1 MADVSLGKLYK
12 KLWLHIELNH
22 KIKLFLLIIFMV
34 FSSIVEALSIGSII
48 PFVAVLISPDS
59 ISNFKFLENFHLFI
73 NNFFNLSSQTLYTI
87 IFISLITFS
96 SLIKIVVVYFQTK
109 FSFNL
114 GKFISNKIFKK
125 ILHQPYI
132 YHVNTTSSDLISTI
146 KEKSVQ
152 VINKVVLP
160 LCNIFSGVLLILS
173 ASVILFFINFKT
185 TFIIF
190 FFIIFFYLIVILF
203 IKKKLKSFSK
213 IQSRL
218 NVDLI
223 KFIQESLGNIK
234 QVILNNSQDFLNII
248 FSNTNNRL
256 RNAEANLVIISNLP
270 KYLLEGF
277 LIIFVALFF
286 YTLHLNSVNLI
297 DYIPIASAIALSA
310 QKILPLLHLIYG
322 SISTILGN
330 RDSFND
336 SIILLENSINEKIYD
351 SNNNHFYFN
360 ETIKLKNISFKYKS
374 TMILKNINLDIKKGE
389 MIGVIGKTGSGKS
402 TLVNLITGLL
412 LPTSGEILIDEIVMK
427 EANML
432 NWYKNISY
440 IPQNIYLIN
449 ESIKE
454 NIALYKSKNEIS
466 DYKINEIINI
476 VQLDGL
482 IGGLKDGIE
491 SKVGENGSL
500 ISGGQKQRIGICR
513 GLYEDK
519 ELLILD
525 ESTNS
530 LDKELEK
537 KILNQILSN
546 KLNKT
551 VIMITHNTSLMSLCD
566 SIYEL
571 IDGSLI

>member
-1 MADVSLGKLYK
+1 
-12 KLWLHIELNH
+12 
-22 KIKLFLLIIFMV
+22 
-34 FSSIVEALSIGSII
+34 
-48 PFVAVLISPDS
+48 
-59 ISNFKFLENFHLFI
+59 
-73 NNFFNLSSQTLYTI
+73 
-87 IFISLITFS
+87 
-96 SLIKIVVVYFQTK
+96 
-109 FSFNL
+109 
-114 GKFISNKIFKK
+114 
-125 ILHQPYI
+125 
-132 YHVNTTSSDLISTI
+132 
-146 KEKSVQ
+146 
-152 VINKVVLP
+152 
-160 LCNIFSGVLLILS
+160 
-173 ASVILFFINFKT
+173 
-185 TFIIF
+185 
-190 FFIIFFYLIVILF
+190 
-203 IKKKLKSFSK
+203 
-213 IQSRL
+213 
-218 NVDLI
+218 
-223 KFIQESLGNIK
+223 
-234 QVILNNSQDFLNII
+234 
-248 FSNTNNRL
+248 
-256 RNAEANLVIISNLP
+256 
-270 KYLLEGF
+270 
-277 LIIFVALFF
+277 
-286 YTLHLNSVNLI
+286 
-297 DYIPIASAIALSA
+297 
-310 QKILPLLHLIYG
+310 
-322 SISTILGN
+322 
-330 RDSFND
+330 
-336 SIILLENSINEKIYD
+336 
-351 SNNNHFYFN
+351 
-360 ETIKLKNISFKYKS
+360 
-374 TMILKNINLDIKKGE
+374 MILKNINLDIKKGE
-389 MIGVIGKTGSGKS
+389 IIGIIGKTGSGKS

-571 IDGSLI
+571 IDGSLIKRDISS